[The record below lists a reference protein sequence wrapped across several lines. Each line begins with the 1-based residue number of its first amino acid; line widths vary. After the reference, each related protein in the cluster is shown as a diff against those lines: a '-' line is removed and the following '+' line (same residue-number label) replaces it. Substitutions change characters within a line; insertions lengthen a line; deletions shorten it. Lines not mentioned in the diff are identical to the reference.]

1 MRWNPDKRYVDVSKA
16 PEQSI
21 VDQLEAA
28 GYQPD
33 TIISYLEARV
43 EREWSQFD
51 FADAPACPE
60 GQKMIFGI
68 CRNLEE
74 DEKDKEGNP
83 TGKKKEAKL
92 TPEEEKLM
100 KTAKAQGSEPVPG
113 KNKKVVIDGKEY
125 GWAIKGGKPMLVEWG
140 TVAGIKDKSGKIT
153 IKAGDGSGKTTVK
166 EPEKKEEKPKDEQRR
181 KQARNQLEVLRKN
194 LEKQGNDAG
203 RQAIQEQIDKIM
215 KLL

>member
-1 MRWNPDKRYVDVSKA
+1 MDRI

-28 GYQPD
+28 GYRKD

-43 EREWSQFD
+43 AEEWEKVE

-60 GQKMIFGI
+60 GQKMIFGV

-74 DEKDKEGNP
+74 DEVDKEGKP

-100 KTAKAQGSEPVPG
+100 KAAKAQGSEPTPG
-113 KNKKVVIDGKEY
+113 KNKKVVIGGKEY

-166 EPEKKEEKPKDEQRR
+166 EPKKKEEKKEKEEKKPANREQV
-181 KQARNQLEVLRKN
+181 KQQLESLRTS
-194 LEKQGNDAG
+194 LEQEITNAG
-203 RQAIQEQIDKIM
+203 RKEIRRQIDGVL
-215 KLL
+215 KLLRG

>member
-1 MRWNPDKRYVDVSKA
+1 MTNFSPALTSDVTMTRA

-28 GYQPD
+28 GYQSD
-33 TIISYLEARV
+33 TIIAYLEARV
-43 EREWSQFD
+43 EREWQQYD

-68 CRNLEE
+68 CRNVGE
-74 DEKDKEGNP
+74 DEKDSEGKP

-92 TPEEEKLM
+92 TPEEEKVM
-100 KTAKAQGSEPVPG
+100 KAAKAQGSEPTPG
-113 KNKKVVIDGKEY
+113 KNKKVVVDGKEY

-153 IKAGDGSGKTTVK
+153 VKAGDGSGKTTVK
-166 EPEKKEEKPKDEQRR
+166 EPEKKEEKPANR
-181 KQARNQLEVLRKN
+181 QAIQGQLKGLRKA
-194 LEKQGNDAG
+194 LEKQVNDAG
-203 RQAIQEQIDKIM
+203 RQAILKQIDKLM
-215 KLL
+215 GSL